1 MIHDPDVNFSYNMNG
16 CLKQMTSMDV
26 IVIIRPAAVDMGECI
41 SPGIVRLFLR
51 ASNIAGETHQF

>member
-16 CLKQMTSMDV
+16 RLKQVTSKDV
-26 IVIIRPAAVDMGECI
+26 VVIIRPAAVDMGECI
-41 SPGIVRLFLR
+41 PFLS

>member
-41 SPGIVRLFLR
+41 SFLR

>member
-1 MIHDPDVNFSYNMNG
+1 MIHDSDVNFSYNMNG

-26 IVIIRPAAVDMGECI
+26 IVIIRPAAVDMSECI
-41 SPGIVRLFLR
+41 SFLR